1 MSASKSNSHKKP
13 HLISNLHL
21 ADSLKISFTKLARA
35 VFRNPI
41 YELWLEKL
49 KEFLLFKKTHR
60 EKAPKIKLRRL
71 IMDIWVVGTSNQLFL
86 RGSKTETN
94 FPKKIK

>member
-21 ADSLKISFTKLARA
+21 VDSLKVSFTKLARA

-41 YELWLEKL
+41 YKLWLEKL